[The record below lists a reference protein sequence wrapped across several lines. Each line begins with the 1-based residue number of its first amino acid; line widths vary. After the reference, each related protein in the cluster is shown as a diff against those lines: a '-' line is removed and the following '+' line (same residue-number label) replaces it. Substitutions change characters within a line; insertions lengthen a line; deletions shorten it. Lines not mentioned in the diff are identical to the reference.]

1 MDVLILEGNS
11 LKILPSSEE
20 PMNILFVK
28 ENRSLIDELKEY
40 IQSLNARAYFAD
52 DPIEMEIILNEI
64 AIDLVIIPLKA
75 LSNMD
80 MLKYINDNFKEIKV
94 VITVDRE
101 EQNTKLKNRKTLYT
115 NYELLQKQLRLFELK
130 KAISSG
136 LDYSPN

>member
-52 DPIEMEIILNEI
+52 DPIEMEIILNQT

-80 MLKYINDNFKEIKV
+80 MLKYINNNFKETKV

-101 EQNTKLKNRKTLYT
+101 EQNAKLENRKAHYT
-115 NYELLQKQLRLFELK
+115 NYELLQKQLRLFKLK
-130 KAISSG
+130 KAIGSG